1 MMILTLSQV
10 FIAGSGP
17 IGALFARQL
26 VDQGHNVSDS
36 IWYARRCFLMYLQ
49 VVMVEMGDQ

>member
-1 MMILTLSQV
+1 MILTLSQV